1 MQTLGG
7 ISFSGG
13 FGFIPPPEGP
23 TAPTALSATSGP
35 GQLTISFTPGADNGN
50 PITNY
55 KYSLDGVTYTALSPA
70 DATSPVTI
78 TGLNNGTTY
87 TVYLKAVNSVGDSPA
102 SASTSGTPATTPA
115 APTNL
120 VTTIGNTQLSI
131 AFTPGNDG
139 GSAITN
145 YKYSLDGTNY
155 TAFSPADTTSPVVI
169 TGLTNGT
176 AYTVYLKAVNA
187 VGDGTASAS
196 TTGTPATTP
205 AAPTGLSTTAGDS
218 QLSVAFTPG
227 SDGGS
232 AITNYKYS
240 LDGTNYTAFSPVN
253 TTSPV
258 VITGLT
264 NGTAYT
270 VYLKA
275 VNALGDGAASSG
287 VAGTPVSAAIPPST
301 SNFSGIANFSYS
313 NKSYEG
319 PTSSNYAPAYS
330 EDGTKLYYNS
340 SGDIRQY
347 TLSTPFDVSTA
358 TDSGKIFNH
367 SGTNSYGFDFSN
379 DGTKLFLCS
388 RSYGTMRQYA
398 LSTPWDISTAS
409 YVKQSGSLSAG
420 TLQDIAVSP
429 DGSAIFYIAGS
440 IVYKLVLSTPWD
452 VAGSSTSA
460 TSFNP
465 GGAGAIGLAI
475 TRTGTK
481 LLMVMNSSNAIREYT
496 LGSAFDLSSATL
508 VTTFNPPGG
517 STPGSTYSI
526 YLGKQDT
533 RLITSGSQGR
543 TSYMFSQSGT

>member
-1 MQTLGG
+1 MQSSGG
-7 ISFSGG
+7 ITIIGG
-13 FGFIPPPEGP
+13 FDIIPAPEGP
-23 TAPTALSATSGP
+23 AAPSNLVATRGN
-35 GQLTISFTPGADNGN
+35 GQLSIAFTPGADNGN

-131 AFTPGNDG
+131 AFTPGSDG

-145 YKYSLDGTNY
+145 YKYSLDGVNY

-176 AYTVYLKAVNA
+176 GYTVYLKAVNA

-196 TTGTPATTP
+196 TSGTPATTP

-227 SDGGS
+227 SDGGN

-240 LDGTNYTAFSPVN
+240 LDGTNYTAFSPVD

-275 VNALGDGAASSG
+275 VNSVGDGAASSG
-287 VAGTPVSAAIPPST
+287 VAGTPVSAAIPAGT
-301 SNFSGIANFSYS
+301 SNFSGIANFTYG
-313 NKSYEG
+313 NKSF
-319 PTSSNYAPAYS
+319 SDSASNNFAPAYS

-340 SGDIRQY
+340 SGAIRQH
-347 TLSTPFDVSTA
+347 TLSTAFDISTA
-358 TDSGKIFNH
+358 TYANKSFSLSDSA
-367 SGTNSYGFDFSN
+367 YGFDFST
-379 DGTKLFLCS
+379 DGTKLFTSS
-388 RSYGTMRQYA
+388 RGNQSLRQYT

-409 YVKQSGSLSAG
+409 YVKQVSLNSG
-420 TLQDIAVSP
+420 TLQDIAVAS
-429 DGSAIFYIAGS
+429 DGSAIFYVAGGV
-440 IVYKLVLSTPWD
+440 VYKLVLSTAWD
-452 VAGSSTSA
+452 VTGATTSA

-475 TRTGTK
+475 TRGGAK
-481 LLMVMNSSNAIREYT
+481 MLMNTYQANAIREYT
-496 LGSAFDLSSATL
+496 LSAAFSLSSPTL
-508 VTTFNPPGG
+508 VTTYNVPAGAQHSDG
-517 STPGSTYSI
+517 IYSI

-533 RLITSGSQGR
+533 RIITSGGGGA
-543 TSYMFSQSGT
+543 TSYMLSQSGT